1 MPLHNP
7 KLTDIQRIRK
17 RSHSFRGKRQQM
29 LTQGDI
35 DIEMIRQNFRVAIIL

>member
-17 RSHSFRGKRQQM
+17 GSHSFRGKRQQM
-29 LTQGDI
+29 PTQGDV
-35 DIEMIRQNFRVAIIL
+35 DIEMIRHNFRVTIIL